1 MELFIKQRTFLI
13 VLCVILF
20 LGVLIF
26 YYSKDVA
33 LESFSK
39 LPPTIQENVNMGI
52 PFYISKYDKNST
64 DTVERYST
72 EKTSIG
78 NLPGPSIKDQQDGKQ
93 RCAILCNA
101 QPECSNP
108 DHKCTSSY
116 DATDVR
122 ARKGCSCQF
131 QQIQNDDAEPFQSN
145 MILSKEAFTTTS
157 DNKSILDRINNTYM
171 STVKPLFEPFET
183 SIEDIFNQDVIP
195 KWSIPETH
203 VENNSAYL
211 VNSYRR
217 FDWNIDLKTVD
228 EYTFSFWVTLDVSP
242 LPTNVFLHA
251 GNDLL
256 IALHGNGNFSI
267 TQNADGLTRNKDDSC
282 SSTNCRKITV
292 FYSIP
297 WITDAENGSIDPK
310 QFHLSLTNSHGT
322 IKLYLNGEYMDSSY
336 VDRPHYNYLGYG
348 GFGPKTVPDN
358 KVGINTRGESG
369 LYINNVLYHSKA
381 LPNTDI
387 ATLAR
392 TPPTRP

>member
-78 NLPGPSIKDQQDGKQ
+78 NLSGPSIKDHQDGKQ

-171 STVKPLFEPFET
+171 STVKPLFEPFDNILKLYDE
-183 SIEDIFNQDVIP
+183 QLIP

-203 VENNSAYL
+203 VENNSAY
-211 VNSYRR
+211 VVDSYRK
-217 FDWNIDLKTVD
+217 FDWNIDLKTVE
-228 EYTFSFWVTLDVSP
+228 EYTFSFWVTLDVSSP
-242 LPTNVFLHA
+242 PTNVFLHA
-251 GNDLL
+251 GNDVL
-256 IALHGNGNFSI
+256 IALHNNGNFSI
-267 TQNADGLTRNKDDSC
+267 TQNADGLERSAEDDSC
-282 SSTNCRKITV
+282 PSTNCRKITV
-292 FYSIP
+292 FHSIP
-297 WITDAENGSIDPK
+297 WITDAGSGSIDPN
-310 QFHLSLTNSHGT
+310 QFHLSLVNALDGV
-322 IKLYLNGEYMDSSY
+322 KLYLNGEYMDSSY
-336 VDRPHYNYLGYG
+336 VDAPQVNY
-348 GFGPKTVPDN
+348 FRTMPDNN
-358 KVGINTRGESG
+358 KVGINRYSRSG

>member
-72 EKTSIG
+72 EKTYIG
-78 NLPGPSIKDQQDGKQ
+78 ILPGPSIKDKQDGKQ

-145 MILSKEAFTTTS
+145 MILSKEAFNTTS

-171 STVKPLFEPFET
+171 STVKPIFEPFDNLLDLYNE
-183 SIEDIFNQDVIP
+183 QLIP

-203 VENNSAYL
+203 VEDNSAYL
-211 VNSYRR
+211 VNSYRK

-228 EYTFSFWVTLDVSP
+228 EYTFSFWVTLDDP
-242 LPTNVFLHA
+242 PPPQPTNVFLHA
-251 GNDLL
+251 VNDLL
-256 IALHGNGNFSI
+256 IALHDNGNFSI
-267 TQNADGLTRNKDDSC
+267 TQNADGPERRAEDDSC
-282 SSTNCRKITV
+282 PSTNCRKITV
-292 FYSIP
+292 FHSIP
-297 WITDAENGSIDPK
+297 WDTTIDRN
-310 QFHLSLTNSHGT
+310 QFHLSLTKT
-322 IKLYLNGEYMDSSY
+322 IDGVKLYLNGEYMDSKY
-336 VDRPHYNYLGYG
+336 EDAPQFNY
-348 GFGPKTVPDN
+348 FGEMPNNN
-358 KVGINTRGESG
+358 KVGINKYGVSG

>member
-78 NLPGPSIKDQQDGKQ
+78 NLSGPSIKDHQDGKQ

-131 QQIQNDDAEPFQSN
+131 QQVKNDDTEPFQSN

-203 VENNSAYL
+203 VEDNSAYL
-211 VNSYRR
+211 VNSYRK

-242 LPTNVFLHA
+242 QPTNVFLHA

-256 IALHGNGNFSI
+256 IALHDNGNFSI
-267 TQNADGLTRNKDDSC
+267 TQNADGSTRNRNNSC
-282 SSTNCRKITV
+282 SSTNCRNITV
-292 FYSIP
+292 FHSIP
-297 WITDAENGSIDPK
+297 WDTTIDRK

-322 IKLYLNGEYMDSSY
+322 IKLYLNGIYMDSSY
-336 VDRPHYNYLGYG
+336 EDPPQINY
-348 GFGPKTVPDN
+348 FGTMSNNN
-358 KVGINTRGESG
+358 KVGINRSSRSG

-392 TPPTRP
+392 TPPTRPS

>member
-64 DTVERYST
+64 DTVDRYST

-78 NLPGPSIKDQQDGKQ
+78 NLPGPSIKDNQDGKQ

-145 MILSKEAFTTTS
+145 MILSKEASTTTS

-171 STVKPLFEPFET
+171 STVKPLFEPFDN
-183 SIEDIFNQDVIP
+183 ILDLYNEDLIP

-211 VNSYRR
+211 VDSYKE
-217 FDWNIDLKTVD
+217 FDWNFDLRTVD
-228 EYTFSFWVTLDVSP
+228 EYTFSFWVTLDDSYQDQGP
-242 LPTNVFLHA
+242 KNVLLHA
-251 GNDLL
+251 GDDLL
-256 IALHGNGNFSI
+256 IGLHQNGNFSI
-267 TQNADGLTRNKDDSC
+267 TQNADGPIRKWKNNAC
-282 SSTNCRKITV
+282 PSTNCRKITV
-292 FYSIP
+292 FDSIP
-297 WITDAENGSIDPK
+297 WITDAGSGSIEPEK
-310 QFHLSLTNSHGT
+310 FHLSLVKTLDRV
-322 IKLYLNGEYMDSSY
+322 KLYLNGEYMNSSR
-336 VDRPHYNYLGYG
+336 VLSRKRDL
-348 GFGPKTVPDN
+348 FGTMPNNN
-358 KVGINTRGESG
+358 KVGINRYSRSG

-381 LPNTDI
+381 LPDTDI
-387 ATLAR
+387 AILAR